1 MPIGAGLAKLAAMP
15 IPRLSRLAPL
25 RAPTVALVVVAALA
39 LAACHHAP
47 PTGNATPAT
56 AVEASLRLAAL
67 GDFDGLVK
75 NRLPPDDYATWRQ
88 EWQHAHDEPAPAASD
103 SAAQFATL
111 MGMLTAPDAE
121 AKLAKQ
127 LEPQLAGM
135 KGGAGQPLPIFA
147 SIFQASIQQMISA
160 SPQLGAAQKQ
170 LARQGLD
177 ALMAWTATTDFSNPK
192 KAREAIAIACATA
205 RGLHVETLD
214 QWRALDY
221 AQTMQAYGSIWIG
234 VEKIMAVYGLDVA
247 KSLTGAKVD
256 VVSTTGDAAVVRLRL
271 EFADKP
277 LTGEWPMRKVAGH
290 WYDADLLMAW
300 AKAHPVAAASTGA
313 SPAVSAATPP
323 AVSLP
328 AAASTA
334 RMPPPSSRPR

>member
-1 MPIGAGLAKLAAMP
+1 MRTPLP
-15 IPRLSRLAPL
+15 SRPAPW
-25 RAPTVALVVVAALA
+25 RAPTMALVVAAALA

-75 NRLPPDDYATWRQ
+75 NRLPPDDYAIWRQ
-88 EWQHAHDEPAPAASD
+88 QWQHAHDEPAPASSD
-103 SAAQFATL
+103 SAAQFAAL

-135 KGGAGQPLPIFA
+135 KGGAGQPMPIFA

-160 SPQLGAAQKQ
+160 SPQLGPPQKQ

-177 ALMAWTATTDFSNPK
+177 ALMAWTATVDFSNMK

-221 AQTMQAYGSIWIG
+221 AQTMQAYGSIWTG
-234 VEKIMAVYGLDVA
+234 VEKIMAVYGLGIA
-247 KSLTGAKVD
+247 KSLNGAKVD
-256 VVSTTGDAAVVRLRL
+256 VVSTTADTAVVRLKL
-271 EFADKP
+271 EFAGQP
-277 LTGEWPMRKVAGH
+277 LAGEWPMRKVAGH
-290 WYDADLLMAW
+290 WYDADLLTAW
-300 AKAHPVAAASTGA
+300 AKAHPIAAASTEA
-313 SPAVSAATPP
+313 PPAMSATTPP

-334 RMPPPSSRPR
+334 RTPPPSSPRR